1 MTTEQ
6 PSLGTGIR
14 VLAARGAGGWRDGSG
29 AVDLM
34 LAARGAEGWRDG
46 RATAALRSDKLSG
59 RGCGGRGTGGS
70 AGGRITRGFL
80 PRPLKIKA
88 IHLQSYI
95 YMYIYLSYISYST
108 GGRLHHCMG
117 YYGTCSCE
125 NVRRREGRFPVRPLL
140 RLPHSTSVLRREKAE
155 VARVPGRSPRVAQ
168 EAGETEVAQLI

>member
-59 RGCGGRGTGGS
+59 RCCGGRGAGGS
-70 AGGRITRGFL
+70 VGGRITRGVL
-80 PRPLKIKA
+80 PRPLKIE
-88 IHLQSYI
+88 YI
-95 YMYIYLSYISYST
+95 YNHTCTYIYRTVFYR
-108 GGRLHHCMG
+108 GGRLHEILR
-117 YYGTCSCE
+117 YL
-125 NVRRREGRFPVRPLL
+125 LL
-140 RLPHSTSVLRREKAE
+140 RERAEAGGEVSRSSTSSSSAFDF
-155 VARVPGRSPRVAQ
+155 S
-168 EAGETEVAQLI
+168 EA